1 MLLLPGGLALLAGLD
16 GALLL
21 LGLPALPSLPP
32 LLTADRLPQV
42 HGPLLV
48 LGFVGTVVA
57 LERAVALRRWWGFA
71 APAGLGVG
79 AILLLT
85 PAPLPAGQAVLF
97 GGTLAQLA
105 LYGAL
110 WRRQESGALAL
121 QALGAVLA
129 AGSALLWWGGAP
141 VSSALPWLAGFLVL
155 TIAGERLE
163 LARVGAIGEAAE
175 RLVLTLGSA
184 LFAAVVATVLWPAV
198 AHPALGAVLLALVGV
213 LLVHDV
219 ARRTVRSTGLPRY
232 MAWCL
237 LAGYAWLVVAG
248 AVWLLAGQ
256 VSGGPAY
263 DAVVHAV
270 FLGFTLSM
278 IMAHAPVIL
287 PAVLA
292 RPLPYRPAFYGPAA
306 LLHGSLL
313 LRVLGGDAYGLP
325 WALQVGGSLNVAAV
339 LGFVG
344 VALWS
349 GATAARR
356 PAPDRVPAAPTAGPP
371 SPSGGAST
379 SDALPVAPALE
390 EVAR

>member
-1 MLLLPGGLALLAGLD
+1 MLLPGGLALLAGLD

-21 LGLPALPSLPP
+21 LGLPAP
-32 LLTADRLPQV
+32 LTTDRLPQV

-57 LERAVALRRWWGFA
+57 LERAVALRRGWGFA
-71 APAGLGVG
+71 APAGLGAG
-79 AILLLT
+79 AVLLLT
-85 PAPLPAGQAVLF
+85 ATPLPVGQAVLAA
-97 GGTLAQLA
+97 GTLAQLA

-163 LARVGAIGEAAE
+163 LARVGAIGEPAE
-175 RLVLTLGSA
+175 RLVLTLGSV

-198 AHPALGAVLLALVGV
+198 AHPVLGAALLTLVGV
-213 LLVHDV
+213 LVVHDV
-219 ARRTVRSTGLPRY
+219 ARRTVRATGLPRY

-248 AVWLLAGQ
+248 TVWLLAGE

-292 RPLPYRPAFYGPAA
+292 RPLPYRPAFYVPAA

-325 WALQVGGSLNVAAV
+325 WALQLGGALNVAAV

-344 VALWS
+344 VAVWS
-349 GATAARR
+349 GATASRR
-356 PAPDRVPAAPTAGPP
+356 PGPVREPAPPAAGPTSLAGTT
-371 SPSGGAST
+371 AT
-379 SDALPVAPALE
+379 SDAPPVASALE
-390 EVAR
+390 EVVR

>member
-1 MLLLPGGLALLAGLD
+1 MLLPGGLALLAGLD

-21 LGLPALPSLPP
+21 LGLPAP
-32 LLTADRLPQV
+32 LTTERLPQV

-71 APAGLGVG
+71 APAGLGAG
-79 AILLLT
+79 ALLLLS
-85 PAPLPAGQAVLF
+85 AVPLAVGQAVLL
-97 GGTLAQLA
+97 GGTLVQLA

-129 AGSALLWWGGAP
+129 TGSALLWWGGAP
-141 VSSALPWLAGFLVL
+141 VSAALPWFAGFLVL

-175 RLVLTLGSA
+175 RLVLVLGTA
-184 LFAAVVATVLWPAV
+184 LFAAVGATALWPAV
-198 AHPALGAVLLALVGV
+198 GHPVLGAVLLALVAV
-213 LLVHDV
+213 FVVHDV
-219 ARRTVRSTGLPRY
+219 ARRTVRATGLPRY

-306 LLHGSLL
+306 LLHGSLVLRL
-313 LRVLGGDAYGLP
+313 LAGDAYGLP
-325 WALQVGGSLNVAAV
+325 WALQLGGSLNVVAV
-339 LGFVG
+339 LAFVA
-344 VALWS
+344 VAVWS
-349 GATAARR
+349 GATAARPRVTAPR
-356 PAPDRVPAAPTAGPP
+356 PTAAAPRPTAAASRSTATTPRPQAPVQGPTAT
-371 SPSGGAST
+371 GLA
-379 SDALPVAPALE
+379 
-390 EVAR
+390 EVVR